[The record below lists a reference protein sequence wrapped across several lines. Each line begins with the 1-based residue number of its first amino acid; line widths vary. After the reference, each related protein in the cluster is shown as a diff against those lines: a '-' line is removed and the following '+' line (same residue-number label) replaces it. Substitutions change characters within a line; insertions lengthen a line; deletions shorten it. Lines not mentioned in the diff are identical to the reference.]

1 MSIISDRKLN
11 KVSPAAQN
19 GVVDKIKDFG
29 GKIKNRL
36 KHKKLKVYTDPDQR
50 FPKLSKYAEQKTVNV
65 QPTNMFD
72 GATEHTLMI
81 PKSEWKSNNPVY
93 KGEINYFKKN
103 KKSAT
108 KDNPEGKEFFAKSK
122 LVRTGGDNLMS
133 DPSVT
138 HINYK
143 GGAPSPRETK
153 KDIKRAIA
161 SRYPFY

>member
-1 MSIISDRKLN
+1 MAYN
-11 KVSPAAQN
+11 QAALKN
-19 GVVDKIKDFG
+19 IGDIRDKFKSLG

-36 KHKKLKVYTDPDQR
+36 QHKKLKVYTDPDQR
-50 FPKLSKYAEQKTVNV
+50 FPKLTKYAEQKTVKV
-65 QPTNMFD
+65 QPTNMFE

-81 PKSEWKSNNPVY
+81 PKSDWKSKNQIY
-93 KGEINYFKKN
+93 KGDINYYKKN
-103 KKSAT
+103 KKSVT

-143 GGAPSPRETK
+143 GGAPSPKGTK

>member
-1 MSIISDRKLN
+1 MSIISDRNLN
-11 KVSPAAQN
+11 KVAPAAQK
-19 GVVDKIKDFG
+19 GVVDKIKSFG
-29 GKIKNRL
+29 GKVKNRL
-36 KHKKLKVYTDPDQR
+36 KHKKLKVYTDPERR
-50 FPKLSKYAEQKTVNV
+50 FPELTKYAEEKTVNV
-65 QPTNMFD
+65 QPTNVFT

-81 PKSEWKSNNPVY
+81 PKSDWKSHKQIY
-93 KGEINYFKKN
+93 KGDINYFKKN

-143 GGAPSPRETK
+143 GGAPSPKGTK
-153 KDIKRAIA
+153 KDINRAIA
-161 SRYPFY
+161 SRYPYF